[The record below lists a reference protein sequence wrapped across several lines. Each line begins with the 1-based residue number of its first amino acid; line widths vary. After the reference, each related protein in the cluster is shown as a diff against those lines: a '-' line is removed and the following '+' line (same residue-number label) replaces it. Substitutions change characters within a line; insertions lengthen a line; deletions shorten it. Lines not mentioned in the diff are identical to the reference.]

1 MSDST
6 LPAARTR
13 TIVVEPI
20 QPDSQSLTR
29 ITALDKYV
37 DDGLVQSFLKRKD
50 YTLESLKQMRYK
62 LIRIAKVWHHYFAF
76 NLPDNGF
83 LNRQD
88 WFDQDAILRK
98 TPWALLTARTSQ
110 SILDEICYGSS
121 DLDELD
127 LFYKGLSDDA
137 APQLFKTDSNG
148 NETPTQRNLSN
159 TYYNQTL
166 AVIKGIAAQAQAEG
180 LMPNERE
187 LTLINRIQSRK
198 IHRKA
203 KDQRVRYEAD
213 QIRMV
218 IEHCLR
224 DKNRLRGLRDAA
236 LFACFFGT
244 GARRN
249 EIGELEIHNLVDM
262 GDHARIYIRGKGGDI
277 RENGL
282 FDQALQHVRTWIR
295 EAGITEGMVLRKVTK
310 GGTVMDSLNPKSISK
325 IVSTRAIEVLGED
338 QGRKLTTHKL
348 RRGHIT
354 LARQQGED
362 IAVTATRVGHT
373 DYNTTRGYDDS
384 AEELAIQ
391 GGQKI
396 SW

>member
-6 LPAARTR
+6 LPEARTG
-13 TIVVEPI
+13 TIVVEPT
-20 QPDSQSLTR
+20 QPNGQSLTR
-29 ITALDKYV
+29 ITAIDKYI
-37 DDGLVQSFLKRKD
+37 DGGLVQSLLKRKD
-50 YTLESLKQMRYK
+50 YSLESLRQMRYK

-76 NLPDNGF
+76 DLPDNGF
-83 LNRQD
+83 LNHQD
-88 WFDQDAILRK
+88 WFDHDAILRK
-98 TPWALLTARTSQ
+98 TPWALLTARTAQ
-110 SILDEICYGSS
+110 SILDEICYGGS
-121 DLDELD
+121 DIDELD

-137 APQLFKTDSNG
+137 APQLLADDD
-148 NETPTQRNLSN
+148 TPTQRNLSN

-236 LFACFFGT
+236 LFACFFST
-244 GARRN
+244 GARRT
-249 EIGELEIHNLVDM
+249 EIGELELDNFVDM

-282 FDQALQHVRTWIR
+282 YAQALQHVRTWIR
-295 EAGITEGMVLRKVTK
+295 EAGITDGMVFRKVTK

-325 IVSTRAIEVLGED
+325 IVSTRAVEALGEE

-373 DYNTTRGYDDS
+373 DYNTTRSYDDS

-391 GGQKI
+391 GGEKI
-396 SW
+396 NW

>member
-1 MSDST
+1 
-6 LPAARTR
+6 
-13 TIVVEPI
+13 V
-20 QPDSQSLTR
+20 
-29 ITALDKYV
+29 
-37 DDGLVQSFLKRKD
+37 D
-50 YTLESLKQMRYK
+50 YTHESLKQMRYK
-62 LIRIAKVWHHYFAF
+62 LIRIAKVWHHYYAF
-76 NLPDNGF
+76 DLPENGF

-88 WFDQDAILRK
+88 WFDPEAILRK
-98 TPWALLTARTSQ
+98 TPWALITARIAQ

-121 DLDELD
+121 DLEELD
-127 LFYKGLSDDA
+127 LYYRGLSDDA
-137 APQLFKTDSNG
+137 APQLLKHDKNG
-148 NETPTQRNLSN
+148 KESPAPRNLSN

-198 IHRKA
+198 IIRKA
-203 KDQRVRYEAD
+203 KDQRVRYEPD
-213 QIRMV
+213 QVSMV

-224 DKNRLRGLRDAA
+224 DKNELRGLRDAA
-236 LFACFFGT
+236 LFACFFST
-244 GARRN
+244 GARRT
-249 EIGELEIHNLVDM
+249 EIGELEVHNFVDM

-277 RENGL
+277 RENGI
-282 FDQALQHVRTWIR
+282 FDQALEHIRQWINAADIR
-295 EAGITEGMVLRKVTK
+295 DGMVFRKVTK
-310 GGTVMDSLNPKSISK
+310 GGTIMDSLNPKSISK
-325 IVSTRAIEVLGED
+325 IISTRAVEALGED
-338 QGRKLTTHKL
+338 QGKKLTTHKL

-373 DYNTTRGYDDS
+373 DYNTTRSYDDS

-391 GGQKI
+391 GGRRI

>member
-6 LPAARTR
+6 LPEARTG

-20 QPDSQSLTR
+20 QQNSQSLTR
-29 ITALDKYV
+29 ITAIDKYI

-76 NLPDNGF
+76 DLPENGF
-83 LNRQD
+83 LNRHD

-98 TPWALLTARTSQ
+98 TPWALLTARTAQ

-137 APQLFKTDSNG
+137 APQLLADDD
-148 NETPTQRNLSN
+148 TPTRRNLSN

-244 GARRN
+244 GARRS

-282 FDQALQHVRTWIR
+282 FDQALEHVRTWIR
-295 EAGITEGMVLRKVTK
+295 EAGITEGMVFRKVTK

-325 IVSTRAIEVLGED
+325 IVTTRAIEALGED
-338 QGRKLTTHKL
+338 QGKKLTTHKL